1 VRHDWI
7 DSDRSCGDWVR
18 AGPDARAH
26 WGIAG
31 GIVPIAHWRSGDAR
45 SLRQNS
51 EISAGNFFVGGVLGN
66 IAVIGVVAW
75 LDAAG
80 AAPRVLQNIGG
91 PLVLTQILLI
101 AANLFPYRT
110 SVDGAPAFSDGFQ
123 LLRLL
128 VGWVTKPPVTS
139 PAWFDRAERW
149 TDEAVRRDIWQ
160 ALRRKLTQGDLLPA
174 EETLVLDLLV
184 TEGLIFADPVL
195 RPELDAWSLRALQ
208 LEPQSMTLVGSR
220 GAVLVEIG
228 RYQEGKS
235 LLETVLF
242 ADGTAPFDLFMSR
255 IFLARAERALG
266 NVAAAREFMM
276 DVPVIHQTSA
286 AGPAMTALVE
296 RIKNEMRAAP

>member
-1 VRHDWI
+1 
-7 DSDRSCGDWVR
+7 
-18 AGPDARAH
+18 
-26 WGIAG
+26 
-31 GIVPIAHWRSGDAR
+31 
-45 SLRQNS
+45 
-51 EISAGNFFVGGVLGN
+51 VLGN

-91 PLVLTQILLI
+91 PLVLTQILAI
-101 AANLFPYRT
+101 ATNLFPYRT
-110 SVDGAPAFSDGFQ
+110 SVDGAPAFSDGLQ

-128 VGWVTKPPVTS
+128 LGWVTKLPVTS

-160 ALRRKLTQGDLLPA
+160 AWRRKLTQGDLLPA
-174 EETLVLDLLV
+174 EETLVLDFLV

-208 LEPQSMTLVGSR
+208 LEPQAMTLVGSR

-235 LLETVLF
+235 LLETVLS
-242 ADGTAPFDLFMSR
+242 ADGTALFDLFMSR
-255 IFLARAERALG
+255 IFLARAEHALG

>member
-1 VRHDWI
+1 
-7 DSDRSCGDWVR
+7 
-18 AGPDARAH
+18 
-26 WGIAG
+26 
-31 GIVPIAHWRSGDAR
+31 
-45 SLRQNS
+45 
-51 EISAGNFFVGGVLGN
+51 
-66 IAVIGVVAW
+66 VAW

-91 PLVLTQILLI
+91 PLVLTQILAI
-101 AANLFPYRT
+101 ATNLFPYRT
-110 SVDGAPAFSDGFQ
+110 SVDGAPAFSDGLQ

-128 VGWVTKPPVTS
+128 LGWVTKLPVTS

-160 ALRRKLTQGDLLPA
+160 AWRRKLTQGDLLPA
-174 EETLVLDLLV
+174 EETLVLDFLV

-208 LEPQSMTLVGSR
+208 LEPQAMTLVGSR

-235 LLETVLF
+235 LLETVLS
-242 ADGTAPFDLFMSR
+242 ADGTALFDLFMSR
-255 IFLARAERALG
+255 IFLARAEHALG

-296 RIKNEMRAAP
+296 RIKNEMQAAP